1 MRAFGSAW
9 LTCDLGWQVSKGY
22 LTCFTPA
29 HNNVTFC
36 LVPIVTLYFIFY
48 IVTLYIGRQYN
59 SVDFILLK
67 FLCLDKN
74 KIESWNTFLECRRLS
89 SREYGAERKIKVNN
103 VFKFF

>member
-29 HNNVTFC
+29 GSLAHNNVTFC
-36 LVPIVTLYFIFY
+36 LVP

-89 SREYGAERKIKVNN
+89 SREYGGGKKN
-103 VFKFF
+103 KSK